1 MPPDA
6 SGDTQ
11 CLPLELS
18 SFLGRRTELRQVRAL
33 LRSRRLVTLTGVGGV
48 GKTRLALRVAAELAE
63 KRVGSVWFVELAP
76 ITEEQLVVEA
86 VARTLGVR
94 EAPGSPLFASV
105 VGHLRPYPALLVL
118 DNCEHL
124 IESAGRLA
132 SGLMQ
137 ACPHLVIL
145 ATSREPLRCDG
156 EVLLPIPPL
165 SLPPAS
171 ASVADMHRSEAV
183 QLFVDRAATAA
194 GFILDDAS
202 APDVT
207 AVCQR
212 LDGLPLALELAA
224 GMLRA
229 VSPHQLASR
238 LGQSMQVLRAG
249 SRTGPARHAT
259 LEATIDWSY
268 RLLTPAERRVFERL
282 GVFVGGASLE
292 AAEAVCADDHLGGQ
306 AVLPTLAA
314 LVDKSLVV
322 AESAASGTVRYRQLE
337 TLREY
342 ARARLVEQE
351 DEASTLIRHGD
362 FFLALARSATP
373 GPHTEFRVSALEQ
386 LASEHDNLRAA
397 LHYLGGSRDE
407 RQLTLATALWFF
419 WFVHGHYREGAA
431 WLQRAL
437 EGCAH
442 PSPVARSAALCAL
455 VEMIWPSGQ
464 VDRVVALSEES
475 LKLARLANDAWHTAM
490 SLQHLSIAAMLRGD
504 PAAAVPLSEDCVAM
518 ARTTGDRWLVAVTL
532 HVLGNAIERT
542 GDAQAAEM
550 QFQEVLRLGREAN
563 DDWLLAYPLANLTGL
578 LVRRGELKGAH
589 ATARESLELA
599 WRMGDRRLCALM
611 LLNLAVLADRMR
623 RSLRAARLLG
633 AGEAQYERLGATP
646 EAPPDGLDDLR
657 AATSH
662 GALALA
668 RAKGRAL
675 TLPAA
680 VEEALVDGPSHG
692 SGRRGGLT
700 RREMEI
706 AALVSQGLSNLQ
718 IAQRLS
724 ITEGTTQNHLSHIL
738 DRLGLTSRTQVAA
751 WVLALRDQPLEPARV
766 AR

>member
-1 MPPDA
+1 
-6 SGDTQ
+6 
-11 CLPLELS
+11 
-18 SFLGRRTELRQVRAL
+18 
-33 LRSRRLVTLTGVGGV
+33 
-48 GKTRLALRVAAELAE
+48 
-63 KRVGSVWFVELAP
+63 
-76 ITEEQLVVEA
+76 
-86 VARTLGVR
+86 
-94 EAPGSPLFASV
+94 
-105 VGHLRPYPALLVL
+105 
-118 DNCEHL
+118 
-124 IESAGRLA
+124 
-132 SGLMQ
+132 MQ

-156 EVLLPIPPL
+156 EALLPIPPL
-165 SLPPAS
+165 EPSPAS
-171 ASVADMHRSEAV
+171 ASVADLHRSEAV

-238 LGQSMQVLRAG
+238 LDQSMQVLRAG

-292 AAEAVCADDHLGGQ
+292 AAEAVCADDHLAAQ

-373 GPHTEFRVSALEQ
+373 VHTRSSVSRRSSSSR
-386 LASEHDNLRAA
+386 ASTTTCARPCTISVAAATSASSASRRRCGFSGLYTDITVRAPP
-397 LHYLGGSRDE
+397 GSNGRS
-407 RQLTLATALWFF
+407 R
-419 WFVHGHYREGAA
+419 GAHI
-431 WLQRAL
+431 
-437 EGCAH
+437 H
-442 PSPVARSAALCAL
+442 PLVARSAALCAL

-633 AGEAQYERLGATP
+633 AGEAQFERLGATP

-680 VEEALVDGPSHG
+680 VEEALVDAPSHG

-751 WVLALRDQPLEPARV
+751 WVLALRDQPLEPA
-766 AR
+766 ARSPLASLQESVQVPPRGWP